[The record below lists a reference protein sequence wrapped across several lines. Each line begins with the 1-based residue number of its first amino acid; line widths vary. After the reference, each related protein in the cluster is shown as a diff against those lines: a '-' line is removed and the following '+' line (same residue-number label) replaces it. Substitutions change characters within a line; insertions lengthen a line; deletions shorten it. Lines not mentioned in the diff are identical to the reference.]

1 MNPILLEILENA
13 IDKLGDKVKEN
24 LILQSIAGVVKES
37 LISIEIND
45 GVGNGRLG
53 LLITEFEA
61 MERNA
66 RLNADRDG
74 TLSQLSWQIA
84 DTLASLVK

>member
-37 LISIEIND
+37 LVSIEIND

-66 RLNADRDG
+66 RLNVDRDG